1 MNEEEKIQEMIEQ
14 AVARAIAPLMKP
26 KRKVLL
32 SREAVC
38 VRLKRDKSTLCR
50 WAKTGYLPVSARIG
64 GKVYYD
70 EEMIERFEA
79 GEIVSEK

>member
-1 MNEEEKIQEMIEQ
+1 MENEEQIQKMIEV

-26 KRKVLL
+26 RRKVLL

-38 VRLKRDKSTLCR
+38 ARLKRDKSTLYR